1 MKKCDLKDLNF
12 FLLSD
17 GEEDTVS
24 LQLNCLESSIYN
36 ILKNSINIDKNVI
49 ASLFIR
55 DINPSLWLHNTDNT
69 LRINNESK
77 NLTPLWSKY
86 IKLNEYVKIQ
96 EKDSIDLL
104 KWLLDEGH
112 MVIVQTVFEKMK
124 FYHKYDPNFDLN
136 TYYQGPQNHVNI
148 LLHYEDDKI
157 YFAEKAPYSVNKDN
171 YVTYDLNSQI
181 GVAPIS
187 ELAEACSH
195 FLRCYTL
202 KINETELHKYN
213 TMKHELKDFINA
225 MAENYF
231 KGSYEDLYGYTIYY
245 GIDALN
251 KFIQLSHEGY
261 NLKNYFKTV
270 GWEQRDRLTFDF
282 WMIHGARIL
291 LLECLKQEKDDNSGE
306 YKELLATLQE
316 SITRWT
322 ILGKHMNKILQSK
335 VNNLNSKT
343 AALIKDLI
351 ELESNMHIMLTK
363 YFSTAAT

>member
-1 MKKCDLKDLNF
+1 M
-12 FLLSD
+12 
-17 GEEDTVS
+17 
-24 LQLNCLESSIYN
+24 
-36 ILKNSINIDKNVI
+36 
-49 ASLFIR
+49 
-55 DINPSLWLHNTDNT
+55 
-69 LRINNESK
+69 
-77 NLTPLWSKY
+77 
-86 IKLNEYVKIQ
+86 
-96 EKDSIDLL
+96 
-104 KWLLDEGH
+104 
-112 MVIVQTVFEKMK
+112 
-124 FYHKYDPNFDLN
+124 
-136 TYYQGPQNHVNI
+136 
-148 LLHYEDDKI
+148 
-157 YFAEKAPYSVNKDN
+157 
-171 YVTYDLNSQI
+171 
-181 GVAPIS
+181 
-187 ELAEACSH
+187 
-195 FLRCYTL
+195 RCYTL